1 MTRQIVAAFRNDFST
16 SFRRAEEHSPEQLD
30 VSVSEVHVH
39 QAVYDAVDGA
49 VTQLAFQL
57 MTLYQLLQG

>member
-16 SFRRAEEHSPEQLD
+16 SLRRAEEHPPEQLD

-39 QAVYDAVDGA
+39 QTVYDAVDGA